1 MAISNKTFNNCID
14 TLKELGKQHYQINT
28 TTTGDIWK
36 IDMNSNGGT
45 LFPLFHINPVN
56 VTTGQSSLTYNFQL
70 FVMDAVTEKE
80 DWTEANFQSAD
91 YLSNEQ
97 EVASSC
103 LQICVDIIGMFRHS
117 KWQTAS
123 TLSPSPIPALVTN
136 IDEPVYFT
144 EVEYTLEPFQERFD
158 SLLTGWVFTIG
169 IVVENDFQTCTIPV
183 ANNPIGK

>member
-1 MAISNKTFNNCID
+1 MIDNKTFNNAID
-14 TLKELGKQHYQINT
+14 TLKQLGIEHEQITT

-36 IDMNSNGGT
+36 IDMDNT

-70 FVMDAVTEKE
+70 FVMDAVTEK
-80 DWTEANFQSAD
+80 DNWTEANYQSAD

-103 LQICVDIIGMFRHS
+103 LQVCVDIIGMFRHS
-117 KWQTAS
+117 KWQS
-123 TLSPSPIPALVTN
+123 EGVTD

-144 EVEYTLEPFQERFD
+144 DGEYTLEPFQERFD
-158 SLLTGWVFTIG
+158 NLLTGWVFQVG
-169 IVVENDFQTCTIPV
+169 IVVQNDFQTCTIPM